1 MQCSE
6 DEQGLNATLSHDN
19 AAVSA
24 PLSAPFMLTDTIID
38 AHFAEAI
45 SLPVSKLSRSVIDQD
60 TGNFINKSKAASQVS
75 GRAKTSSD
83 RCVQYQKRVKR

>member
-1 MQCSE
+1 MQQ
-6 DEQGLNATLSHDN
+6 DEQHSSAMLGHNN
-19 AAVSA
+19 AASSA
-24 PLSAPFMLTDTIID
+24 PPSAPFMLTDAIID

-60 TGNFINKSKAASQVS
+60 TGNFINKSKAAAQVS

-83 RCVQYQKRVKR
+83 RCVKYQKIVKR